1 MSKEK
6 KTYWKMQFK
15 MWQCQFDLDA
25 PIFICLLQQQGRFGH
40 GSSSSE
46 VVLLGL
52 EHNMGLSCS
61 PQGPF

>member
-1 MSKEK
+1 
-6 KTYWKMQFK
+6 MQFK

-52 EHNMGLSCS
+52 EHNMGLSCP